1 MRYIM
6 MLAGLYRPAFYMAKR
21 KRLSARLHRVFY
33 MDAIEATLD
42 VAVRRINNDA
52 LYH

>member
-21 KRLSARLHRVFY
+21 KRLSARLHRIFD
-33 MDAIEATLD
+33 MDAIEATLE
-42 VAVRRINNDA
+42 VAVRRIN
-52 LYH
+52 HGSV